1 MDATAAANPRSA
13 RGQRVACA
21 ILLALA
27 LVALAWILLGSMHAA
42 VREPNSDDGFYLRY
56 MQAVGQGGLR
66 AFPGLFEQWNATQK
80 SWIYPPPSRIGFVAA
95 SALWGRIFGATFE
108 SLQRLSLA
116 SHLLLCVVNFLFARR
131 WFGDVR
137 ALWIA
142 ILLGFSTLLMGL
154 SRLALTD
161 SFIALCMTTTVWLF
175 YELTRE
181 RPRLVD
187 GIPFVLALAFM
198 VLVKELSV
206 LLVVP
211 FVLFLLYERFARG
224 IPHDLGRYAVWFVAA
239 GGLTLLLLD
248 LASGGLGRLL
258 ETWSIVLASPR
269 TAGYAIRAGS
279 GPWFRMILDYLLLS
293 PVPTLLAIGWFA
305 IAAARHRAGTY
316 DPPTFFLGLIVVS
329 LVFLFSFFTKNVRYG
344 VVLELPIRVFSV
356 LMLGEL
362 AGKARPRRAQV
373 VTGLLVLLLCFLE
386 WRSFDLIW
394 VESHGY
400 DPVTNFLAITRK
412 LVPKWGK

>member
-1 MDATAAANPRSA
+1 
-13 RGQRVACA
+13 
-21 ILLALA
+21 
-27 LVALAWILLGSMHAA
+27 
-42 VREPNSDDGFYLRY
+42 
-56 MQAVGQGGLR
+56 
-66 AFPGLFEQWNATQK
+66 
-80 SWIYPPPSRIGFVAA
+80 
-95 SALWGRIFGATFE
+95 
-108 SLQRLSLA
+108 
-116 SHLLLCVVNFLFARR
+116 VNFLFARR
-131 WFGDVR
+131 HFGDVR

-175 YELTRE
+175 YELTRK
-181 RPRLVD
+181 RPRLLE
-187 GIPFVLALAFM
+187 GIPFVLALASM

-211 FVLFLLYERFARG
+211 FVLFLLYERFARKV
-224 IPHDLGRYAVWFVAA
+224 PHDLGRYALWFVASGALTLLCLDLAA
-239 GGLTLLLLD
+239 GGL
-248 LASGGLGRLL
+248 GHLL

-269 TAGYAIRAGS
+269 TAGYAVRAGS

-316 DPPTFFLGLIVVS
+316 DPATFFLGLIVVS

-356 LMLGEL
+356 LMLGEI
-362 AGKARPRRAQV
+362 AGRARPVRAQV
-373 VTGLLVLLLCFLE
+373 VTGLLVLSVCFLE

-394 VESHGY
+394 VQNRGY

>member
-1 MDATAAANPRSA
+1 MDAAAAPR
-13 RGQRVACA
+13 QRALCA

-27 LVALAWILLGSMHAA
+27 LLVLAGILLASMQAA
-42 VREPNSDDGFYLRY
+42 LREPNADDGFYLHY

-116 SHLLLCVVNFLFARR
+116 SHLLLCVVNFRFARR
-131 WFGDVR
+131 HFGDVR

-175 YELTRE
+175 YELTRT
-181 RPRLVD
+181 RPTLLQGV
-187 GIPFVLALAFM
+187 PFVLALAFM

-211 FVLFLLYERFARG
+211 FVLFLVYERFVRG
-224 IPHDLGRYAVWFVAA
+224 IPHDLGRYALWFVAA
-239 GGLTLLLLD
+239 GGLTIVLLD
-248 LASGGLGRLL
+248 LAAGGLGKLL

-316 DPPTFFLGLIVVS
+316 DPASFFLGLIVVS

-362 AGKARPRRAQV
+362 AGKARPARAQI
-373 VTGLLVLLLCFLE
+373 VTGLLVLLVCFLE